1 MRFAGIGG
9 PGQEPEAV
17 KSIGKII
24 CVGLNYRDDAR
35 ETHAAEPAEPIMFIK
50 APDAVTGPHDDV
62 LIPRNPSTRW
72 YCQQT
77 LAQA

>member
-1 MRFAGIGG
+1 MRFARIG
-9 PGQEPEAV
+9 PGQEREAV
-17 KSIGKII
+17 KSIGNII
-24 CVGLNYRDDAR
+24 CVGLNYRDHAR

-72 YCQQT
+72 CCQQT

>member
-1 MRFAGIGG
+1 MRFARIG
-9 PGQEPEAV
+9 PGQEREAV

-24 CVGLNYRDDAR
+24 CFGLNYRDHAR

-72 YCQQT
+72 CCQQT